1 MHSHL
6 PRPTI
11 ESTHR
16 RRRGRARLRRQHR
29 RSLQLRA
36 QHAQHT
42 TLPDSS
48 CSDEHTHRQSAM
60 TLLRYLS
67 SPLLTSANYTSP
79 LSQEPSPAIPPLAL
93 LLSRPCSNP
102 NPKPQVASIPRVPQ
116 PSLTH
121 FFQPFL
127 GTAPYRSTRFINPTN
142 DHPATQLLPSSFF
155 FSFCITAIRI
165 TRSLFH

>member
-1 MHSHL
+1 MPQTPPLTLHS
-6 PRPTI
+6 P
-11 ESTHR
+11 
-16 RRRGRARLRRQHR
+16 GY
-29 RSLQLRA
+29 
-36 QHAQHT
+36 HALHFQAA

-48 CSDEHTHRQSAM
+48 CPDEHTHRQSAM
-60 TLLRYLS
+60 TLLCSALLGS
-67 SPLLTSANYTSP
+67 APLCSATSAPLLTSANYTSP
-79 LSQEPSPAIPPLAL
+79 LSQAPSPALLPLAL
-93 LLSRPCSNP
+93 LLSRPYSNP
-102 NPKPQVASIPRVPQ
+102 YLKPQVASIPRVPQ

-127 GTAPYRSTRFINPTN
+127 STTPYRSTRFINPTN